1 MVEGKARVG
10 ADDWE
15 VVARPGGGV
24 SEAVLGVGQP
34 TTYDVEGVRPPRRFE
49 IARYHDRS
57 RRFSNCC
64 RVDQGE
70 PLDAQVGFER
80 RSGVLDG
87 EANELHDGR
96 SNADLD
102 RQINDVRS
110 EISGLN
116 QQVSS
121 TQGELTRVQDDLERV
136 RFPETYTVVRGDCL
150 WNIAKKD
157 YIYNDPF
164 KWPRI
169 YEANKD
175 KIKDPDLIYPRQVF
189 TIIRP

>member
-1 MVEGKARVG
+1 MKSLRAILS
-10 ADDWE
+10 AT
-15 VVARPGGGV
+15 
-24 SEAVLGVGQP
+24 VLGVLVLGTASQ
-34 TTYDVEGVRPPRRFE
+34 TFAQQEKMTLEE
-49 IARYHDRS
+49 WQAA
-57 RRFSNCC
+57 
-64 RVDQGE
+64 
-70 PLDAQVGFER
+70 LDACNQREAAASARISDLEGQIADVR
-80 RSGVLDG
+80 RQIS
-87 EANELHDGR
+87 
-96 SNADLD
+96 DLD
-102 RQINDVRS
+102 SQVSQVRS

-121 TQGELTRVQDDLERV
+121 TQGDLTSAKDELERV
-136 RFPETYTVVRGDCL
+136 RFPDSYTVIKGDCL

-175 KIKDPDLIYPRQVF
+175 KIKDPDLIYPKQVF